1 MQKYQFTRVAAP
13 DTTAK
18 NLSNMESSALF
29 KLSDHIV
36 YADNSVVSKTIIK
49 KETGTITLFA
59 FDKGQGLSPH
69 IAPFDALVQVVDGS
83 CVFSIGETKYPM
95 TTGDCLILPAGVV
108 HAVESV
114 TPFKMLLTMI
124 KIAK

>member
-1 MQKYQFTRVAAP
+1 
-13 DTTAK
+13 
-18 NLSNMESSALF
+18 METSTLF
-29 KLSDHIV
+29 RLADHIV
-36 YADNSVVSKTIIK
+36 YGAGSVVSKTIIK

-69 IAPFDALVQVVDGS
+69 VAPFDALVQVVDGE
-83 CVFSIGETKYPM
+83 CIFSIGDEKNNM
-95 TTGDCLILPAGVV
+95 QTGDCLILPAGIV

-124 KIAK
+124 KIGTK

>member
-1 MQKYQFTRVAAP
+1 
-13 DTTAK
+13 
-18 NLSNMESSALF
+18 METSILF
-29 KLSDHIV
+29 KLADHIV

-69 IAPFDALVQVVDGS
+69 IAPFDALVQVVDGE
-83 CVFSIGETKYPM
+83 CVFFIGEEKNAM
-95 TTGDCLILPAGVV
+95 QTGDCIILPAGIV
-108 HAVESV
+108 HSVESV

-124 KIAK
+124 KIA